1 MVWDREKANAAA
13 RAYRERN
20 REKVRERDRA
30 RAKTPEF
37 RARVRAW
44 RAANADALNAADRDK
59 RRRSVAPQVARQECA
74 ARRRQRFVTA
84 MVPSFEE
91 LMLDHDA
98 WLESVDLWRLGEEY
112 ERLEASPR

>member
-1 MVWDREKANAAA
+1 MDLKMHTRRLLPA
-13 RAYRERN
+13 
-20 REKVRERDRA
+20 
-30 RAKTPEF
+30 TPLLRGSPF
-37 RARVRAW
+37 
-44 RAANADALNAADRDK
+44 
-59 RRRSVAPQVARQECA
+59 RQECA